1 MSVTTSVFSVAI
13 FSRGSSFGFTRFL
26 TMSSKSFDLDD
37 NIVRSNM
44 DKKFCAHHDAVEQE
58 LMPSTGDIPVKKTRL
73 GRNPDVDTSSLTDR
87 EREGSPECEYC
98 RISKGDV
105 ETTLGFTSAGLFA
118 AVFTRRGLSALYF
131 SEMRLCLVLQFEET
145 MRGSLE
151 VPRADASSSK
161 ESLSEC

>member
-87 EREGSPECEYC
+87 EREVVCHGCV
-98 RISKGDV
+98 I
-105 ETTLGFTSAGLFA
+105 LF
-118 AVFTRRGLSALYF
+118 
-131 SEMRLCLVLQFEET
+131 
-145 MRGSLE
+145 
-151 VPRADASSSK
+151 
-161 ESLSEC
+161 